1 MFSEFQERLD
11 RTQKNYQRQI
21 AKLKDNQAPKP
32 QTASASTQTQAA
44 NQNAP
49 SLEIQELKILRR
61 TLIEAQVQNQNL
73 NCEVDRLTRLI
84 MESQKPKDL
93 KYVSTQTAVFQMAQ
107 HVRDFDLSSIVAS
120 DLDSSRQPYA
130 ELPRKQETP

>member
-44 NQNAP
+44 N
-49 SLEIQELKILRR
+49 
-61 TLIEAQVQNQNL
+61 
-73 NCEVDRLTRLI
+73 
-84 MESQKPKDL
+84 
-93 KYVSTQTAVFQMAQ
+93 
-107 HVRDFDLSSIVAS
+107 
-120 DLDSSRQPYA
+120 
-130 ELPRKQETP
+130 

>member
-44 NQNAP
+44 NWNAP

-93 KYVSTQTAVFQMAQ
+93 KYVST
-107 HVRDFDLSSIVAS
+107 
-120 DLDSSRQPYA
+120 
-130 ELPRKQETP
+130 